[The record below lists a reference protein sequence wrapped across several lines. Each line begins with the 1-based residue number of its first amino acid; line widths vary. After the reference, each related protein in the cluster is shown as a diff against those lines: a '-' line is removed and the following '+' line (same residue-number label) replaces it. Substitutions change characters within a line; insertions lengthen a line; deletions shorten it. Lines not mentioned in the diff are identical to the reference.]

1 MNTFLH
7 LSFHIPPA
15 NFPAPSLNSKFR
27 WRCQDS
33 SLGGVTQMSITEGSV
48 TQPSFGRGVG
58 FCDFPLTFTMGHG
71 STERHLRESPEF
83 QTGPSSPHGSSIP
96 VSHWKL
102 GAFTPD
108 SRLTS
113 FLPVGSVAQ
122 AQNGQVAV
130 SFSDSVEPSLCPW
143 ELSPSSQQRTQLPQC
158 DQEQSPCGWVIRCNR
173 GRSHAN
179 FYPLSLSL
187 GVLTMQKQH
196 PIIVSGST
204 HSVPC
209 KNECHL
215 FRVWSPNW
223 HHN

>member
-1 MNTFLH
+1 MEAL
-7 LSFHIPPA
+7 
-15 NFPAPSLNSKFR
+15 
-27 WRCQDS
+27 
-33 SLGGVTQMSITEGSV
+33 
-48 TQPSFGRGVG
+48 RG
-58 FCDFPLTFTMGHG
+58 T
-71 STERHLRESPEF
+71 SENPEF

-122 AQNGQVAV
+122 AQNGQVTV

-196 PIIVSGST
+196 PIIVSGSKHT
-204 HSVPC
+204 LCLARTNVIFSGCGLPIGTTTETSGSHSTFQSGQPLPGV
-209 KNECHL
+209 L
-215 FRVWSPNW
+215 
-223 HHN
+223 